1 MKEWRRRL
9 LSTSFLS
16 VYDLVFQ
23 YTGSWDDSYYTS
35 DDNVEYRLLT
45 LKTDG
50 TLTFD
55 PAMLNRFYFDM
66 WVIAGGGKGSAGKD
80 ATIGTYD
87 ENESFATIGSSGARY
102 HPSTEC
108 GGSAAYIGSGNRGND
123 GGNGGWSQVNGFIS
137 TSRNASVNSG
147 RGDNSVTINNTVIL
161 SASVGGDAT
170 SSKDGTDGLRTGAQW
185 FSTSYGNGGAGGK
198 GGTIWACNCGYSQGN
213 SPGEGSVGASG
224 VVYIR
229 IPTNQ

>member
-9 LSTSFLS
+9 LATSFLS

-35 DDNVEYRLLT
+35 DDDGVEYRLLT

-55 PAMLNRFYFDM
+55 PAMLNRFSFDM
-66 WVIAGGGKGSAGKD
+66 WVIAGGGKGGSGSE
-80 ATIGTYD
+80 GTSYRTTTWSSLD
-87 ENESFATIGSSGARY
+87 GSGIS
-102 HPSTEC
+102 HPKEC
-108 GGSAAYIGSGNRGND
+108 GGSVAEVSSGNRGNT
-123 GGNGGWSQVNGFIS
+123 GGDGGWSQKNKYV
-137 TSRNASVNSG
+137 TSYPKAVVNSG
-147 RGDNSVTINNTVIL
+147 SGNNDVKINGETIV
-161 SASVGGDAT
+161 SAVAGADAT
-170 SSKDGTDGLRTGAQW
+170 NFKDGISGTRTGTQW
-185 FSTSYGNGGAGGK
+185 FSTSYGNGGAGG
-198 GGTIWACNCGYSQGN
+198 
-213 SPGEGSVGASG
+213 EGPTHYRCDCGASETITKNSAGSIGKKG